1 MKKRVLPLLMASSMM
16 VSVTSPL
23 FAQENEE
30 QFDIHSTTEFV
41 EETQSLEKESA
52 YEATANGKTYST
64 LKEALEAGG
73 EVKLLKDVVVNEIIE
88 INNDTTLDLGDFT
101 ITNNAEKRP
110 FVVNVFVN

>member
-41 EETQSLEKESA
+41 EETQSLEK
-52 YEATANGKTYST
+52 NLHMKQQQM
-64 LKEALEAGG
+64 
-73 EVKLLKDVVVNEIIE
+73 VNHIQ
-88 INNDTTLDLGDFT
+88 L
-101 ITNNAEKRP
+101 
-110 FVVNVFVN
+110 